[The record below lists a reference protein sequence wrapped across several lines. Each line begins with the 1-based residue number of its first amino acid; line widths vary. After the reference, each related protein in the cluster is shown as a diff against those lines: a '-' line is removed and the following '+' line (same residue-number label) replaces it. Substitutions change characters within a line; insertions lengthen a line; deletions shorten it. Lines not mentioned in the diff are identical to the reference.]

1 MAKKRA
7 ALWALNPDDLSWGWH
22 GASSGKRGQFARQ
35 LKTTSASVFVTHRP
49 TGIRVEGQ
57 IPDGHYSKQQ
67 MQARREQLARQLVS
81 ELEQKVAQQLH
92 IKGR

>member
-7 ALWALNPDDLSWGWH
+7 ALWALDPDDLSWGWH

-49 TGIRVEGQ
+49 TGIR
-57 IPDGHYSKQQ
+57 GHYSKQQ

-81 ELEQKVAQQLH
+81 ELEQKVAQQLR